1 MKYILKHKQPLISG
15 DCFTWLYSTPFA
27 DESVLFSYF
36 SVTFQLLFSLPEC
49 APFTDESAQWHHGA
63 FFVNGFNVG
72 RYHQV
77 GPQKTLYVPGPL
89 LKQGTNEVGISSTNV
104 LPHSI
109 KLVFSL
115 YYLPIYILY
124 VYGTFLLILL
134 TWTPVSHSI
143 LMHKFQKYHRTLVHQ
158 NFKRIC
164 CMQYADSR

>member
-1 MKYILKHKQPLISG
+1 MVHQSSSAIRGLCVITTILNRFTIIFHLRHKQPLSSE
-15 DCFTWLYSTPFA
+15 DCFTPLHDCSTVRPLLMKVYYSVTFPLLYSN
-27 DESVLFSYF
+27 F
-36 SVTFQLLFSLPEC
+36 SVNFQLLFSLPEC

-115 YYLPIYILY
+115 YYLPIYMVL
-124 VYGTFLLILL
+124 F
-134 TWTPVSHSI
+134 
-143 LMHKFQKYHRTLVHQ
+143 F
-158 NFKRIC
+158 
-164 CMQYADSR
+164 

>member
-1 MKYILKHKQPLISG
+1 MDHFLSFH
-15 DCFTWLYSTPFA
+15 
-27 DESVLFSYF
+27 ESVLFSYF

-89 LKQGTNEVGISSTNV
+89 LKQGTNEVGISSTNA

-115 YYLPIYILY
+115 YYLPIYILLCIWY
-124 VYGTFLLILL
+124 FSSDIVNMNTSF
-134 TWTPVSHSI
+134 SQH
-143 LMHKFQKYHRTLVHQ
+143 F
-158 NFKRIC
+158 N
-164 CMQYADSR
+164 A